1 MSHHDT
7 PETAQYDEV
16 EAQGN
21 SSADTLAM
29 FSLVVTIVT
38 MAVFFAGH

>member
-7 PETAQYDEV
+7 PETAPYDEV

-21 SSADTLAM
+21 SNADVLAM
-29 FSLVVTIVT
+29 FSLVAIIVV